1 MFKSR
6 TKYGFFRFKGM
17 DKLPLYKVVLN
28 SEDDGMDFNAFVDY
42 PATQKNAYFF
52 DKQKPTV
59 KHHFND
65 EKRIVTGVAI
75 AANIPIFR
83 RDQQGNE
90 YNLFFPPTVVREMGR
105 RMMKKGYMHNLNSM
119 HDENKQIKGAFLE
132 EIYYI
137 DKARGHNAPEI
148 FKDQNLQD
156 GTMIVSYFVEDDKE
170 WAKWKNGTYKGF
182 SIEAWFDIE
191 KVNFK
196 NQIQM
201 EKKETLLKRV
211 IEYFTEDE
219 KEEEKTFAETTTSNG
234 EMIKW
239 EGDLTVGTPVMLV
252 TEESDIVASE
262 GTYNLPE
269 MNLVIMVDANGLV
282 SEIEEVT
289 EEPTEEVTEEVIEEM
304 AKQFAN
310 QRETFKSEIKSL
322 KATIAEQDKKIA
334 NLFELVT
341 GEKKTTTK
349 TTTPTADWKK
359 ISLSKT
365 KQK

>member
-1 MFKSR
+1 ME
-6 TKYGFFRFKGM
+6 
-17 DKLPLYKVVLN
+17 KLPLYKVVLN
-28 SEDDGMDFNAFVDY
+28 SDDDGMDFNAFVDY

-52 DKQKPTV
+52 DKQEPKV

-75 AANIPIFR
+75 AANIPIYR

-90 YNLFFPPTVVREMGR
+90 YNLFFPPSVVREMGR

-119 HDENKQIKGAFLE
+119 HDENKQIKGAYLE

-137 DKARGHNAPEI
+137 DKARGHNAPDI

-201 EKKETLLKRV
+201 SETKKTLKERILA
-211 IEYFTEDE
+211 IFTDE
-219 KEEEKTFAETTTSNG
+219 EIVAAKVFAETTTSSG
-234 EMIKW
+234 ERMKW

-282 SEIEEVT
+282 AEIEEVT

-304 AKQFAN
+304 AKQFAT
-310 QRETFKSEIKSL
+310 QRETFKSEIASL
-322 KATIAEQDKKIA
+322 KAIIAEQDKKIA

-341 GEKKTTTK
+341 NEKPKPNNKGIPST
-349 TTTPTADWKK
+349 DWKK

-365 KQK
+365 KQN

>member
-1 MFKSR
+1 
-6 TKYGFFRFKGM
+6 
-17 DKLPLYKVVLN
+17 
-28 SEDDGMDFNAFVDY
+28 
-42 PATQKNAYFF
+42 
-52 DKQKPTV
+52 
-59 KHHFND
+59 
-65 EKRIVTGVAI
+65 
-75 AANIPIFR
+75 
-83 RDQQGNE
+83 
-90 YNLFFPPTVVREMGR
+90 
-105 RMMKKGYMHNLNSM
+105 
-119 HDENKQIKGAFLE
+119 
-132 EIYYI
+132 
-137 DKARGHNAPEI
+137 
-148 FKDQNLQD
+148 
-156 GTMIVSYFVEDDKE
+156 
-170 WAKWKNGTYKGF
+170 
-182 SIEAWFDIE
+182 
-191 KVNFK
+191 
-196 NQIQM
+196 
-201 EKKETLLKRV
+201 
-211 IEYFTEDE
+211 
-219 KEEEKTFAETTTSNG
+219 
-234 EMIKW
+234 MIKW

-269 MNLVIMVDANGLV
+269 MSLVILVDANGLV
-282 SEIEEVT
+282 AEIEEVT